1 MPFIFPTWGRPLGTR
16 EWVFLRR
23 YPLSHV
29 TCAVS
34 FLPSPASPTSCDFSA
49 FFSPTCCV
57 STKSAPRLCYYD
69 SRLVGRSRMTAAVA
83 SSICFPRPCSRIFA
97 ASSPGGMSGVRSD
110 RREIP
115 SPSTPSL
122 SNTSASP
129 RRRDSFSTVSRLS
142 VTEIPGGGVAVPI
155 FPRCPGEAASW
166 GRRPTCTAWRGRCRG
181 TAPPSPP

>member
-1 MPFIFPTWGRPLGTR
+1 MPFICPTWGRPLGTR
-16 EWVFLRR
+16 EWGFLRR
-23 YPLSHV
+23 YPLSHAK
-29 TCAVS
+29 CAVS
-34 FLPSPASPTSCDFSA
+34 FLPSLTSPTSCDFST

-69 SRLVGRSRMTAAVA
+69 CRLVGRSRMTAAVA
-83 SSICFPRPCSRIFA
+83 SSICFPRPYPRIFA

-129 RRRDSFSTVSRLS
+129 PTQGQLLYRFPAFRYGNARRRGGCPYFFRTA
-142 VTEIPGGGVAVPI
+142 PAKQPAGGG
-155 FPRCPGEAASW
+155 
-166 GRRPTCTAWRGRCRG
+166 
-181 TAPPSPP
+181 APLV

>member
-1 MPFIFPTWGRPLGTR
+1 MPFICPTWGRPLGTR
-16 EWVFLRR
+16 EWGFLRR
-23 YPLSHV
+23 YPLSHAK
-29 TCAVS
+29 CAVS
-34 FLPSPASPTSCDFSA
+34 FLPSLTSPTSCDFST

-69 SRLVGRSRMTAAVA
+69 CRLVGRSRMTAAVA
-83 SSICFPRPCSRIFA
+83 SSICFPRPYSRIFA

-129 RRRDSFSTVSRLS
+129 DAGTASLPFPGFPLRKCRRWGGCPYFFRAA
-142 VTEIPGGGVAVPI
+142 PAKQPAGGG
-155 FPRCPGEAASW
+155 
-166 GRRPTCTAWRGRCRG
+166 
-181 TAPPSPP
+181 APLV

>member
-1 MPFIFPTWGRPLGTR
+1 MPFICPTWGRPLGTR
-16 EWVFLRR
+16 EWGFLRR
-23 YPLSHV
+23 YPVSHAK
-29 TCAVS
+29 CAVS
-34 FLPSPASPTSCDFSA
+34 FLPSLTSPTSCDFST

-69 SRLVGRSRMTAAVA
+69 CRLVGRSRMTAAVA

-129 RRRDSFSTVSRLS
+129 RRRDSFSTVPGFPLRKCPAVGWLS
-142 VTEIPGGGVAVPI
+142 LFFRAAPAKQPAGGG
-155 FPRCPGEAASW
+155 
-166 GRRPTCTAWRGRCRG
+166 
-181 TAPPSPP
+181 APLV

>member
-16 EWVFLRR
+16 EWGFLRR

-29 TCAVS
+29 KCAVS
-34 FLPSPASPTSCDFSA
+34 FLPSLTSPTSCDFST

-69 SRLVGRSRMTAAVA
+69 SRLAGRSRMTAAVA
-83 SSICFPRPCSRIFA
+83 SSICFPRPYSRIFA

-142 VTEIPGGGVAVPI
+142 VTEMPGGGVAVPI
-155 FPRCPGEAASW
+155 FSALPRRSSQLGAA
-166 GRRPTCTAWRGRCRG
+166 PHLYNVAW
-181 TAPPSPP
+181 PVSS